1 MLKLRPP
8 GIITITIVALLLR
21 LVLASWAGLA
31 TDEANGVMIAV
42 SGDWSDMLL
51 HLKNDG
57 NAPLFYALVKLID
70 HELGHGDRVVKA
82 LAVLLG
88 TITVPFT
95 YVIFRSILPRPVCLQ
110 LAWILAF
117 CPALIRYGTL
127 VRPYALVS
135 MISLASSYFCIK
147 ILTKDSSRYWILPYG
162 LTTALIVYTHYWG
175 AFIAIGQ
182 AGLAVVG
189 SVRRWFGKNE
199 IINWLLGVAL
209 ALLLF
214 APQLPT
220 LLYQLQHDM
229 SPWDTVR
236 RPLALIPSFLPGII
250 LDIGART
257 TFIDQ
262 LSTLF
267 TNLLLVTAFAFTA
280 RYLYET
286 TWKPKSEAEAE
297 AENKYNLLTQNIVE
311 VETVE
316 KAETIEE
323 FDSRK
328 WKTLA
333 IIGLGACFLVNF
345 ILPSMRFRYILP
357 FIPIILIIYLTAADM
372 MLTQRRKIIR
382 YVLPVIPWIL
392 LALPQLEVLAIMPE
406 TNTGEIVDIIARDAD
421 SKKDLVV
428 ISWQII
434 APAINYYLPRDIE
447 SVSFPDLRRSDF
459 NHWPEMQD
467 RVKDS
472 KRLEALFEKMKQTV
486 DEGGRIWLIERA
498 RDLTVHKDPEKRLKE
513 DIAFE
518 ETFTLRMDQIHSWLK
533 ENAEQRGEIR
543 MAPGRDFP
551 IFLTTFVKSN
561 TGIKPELR
569 PQPAP

>member
-1 MLKLRPP
+1 
-8 GIITITIVALLLR
+8 
-21 LVLASWAGLA
+21 
-31 TDEANGVMIAV
+31 
-42 SGDWSDMLL
+42 
-51 HLKNDG
+51 
-57 NAPLFYALVKLID
+57 
-70 HELGHGDRVVKA
+70 
-82 LAVLLG
+82 
-88 TITVPFT
+88 
-95 YVIFRSILPRPVCLQ
+95 
-110 LAWILAF
+110 
-117 CPALIRYGTL
+117 
-127 VRPYALVS
+127 
-135 MISLASSYFCIK
+135 
-147 ILTKDSSRYWILPYG
+147 
-162 LTTALIVYTHYWG
+162 
-175 AFIAIGQ
+175 
-182 AGLAVVG
+182 
-189 SVRRWFGKNE
+189 
-199 IINWLLGVAL
+199 
-209 ALLLF
+209 
-214 APQLPT
+214 
-220 LLYQLQHDM
+220 
-229 SPWDTVR
+229 
-236 RPLALIPSFLPGII
+236 
-250 LDIGART
+250 
-257 TFIDQ
+257 
-262 LSTLF
+262 
-267 TNLLLVTAFAFTA
+267 
-280 RYLYET
+280 
-286 TWKPKSEAEAE
+286 
-297 AENKYNLLTQNIVE
+297 
-311 VETVE
+311 
-316 KAETIEE
+316 
-323 FDSRK
+323 
-328 WKTLA
+328 
-333 IIGLGACFLVNF
+333 
-345 ILPSMRFRYILP
+345 MRFRYILP